1 MLKYRAIVNNF
12 LNMGLNRALTG
23 NLLLQFTEI

>member
-12 LNMGLNRALTG
+12 LNMGLNQALTG
-23 NLLLQFTEI
+23 NLLLPSCLI